1 MEKKR
6 WSFVWLFA
14 FFVVFASFPIV
25 AQAKGS
31 TSVLLNT
38 IKQRSEQAK
47 TLNSENFGIGSNLDD
62 VVNAWGPVEDLS
74 TVAANYW
81 SHHTRFFYDAN
92 TPKRAIT
99 GIDDFDP
106 RLQEINLKQVEHKF
120 GKKPISAV
128 EQEGNY
134 YVTYYANENHTITFV
149 FQSKFT
155 NPNPN
160 LESYNISVR

>member
-1 MEKKR
+1 MRMKK

-14 FFVVFASFPIV
+14 FFVIFASTPIV

-31 TSVLLNT
+31 TTALLKT

-47 TLNSENFGIGSNLDD
+47 TLNSENFGVGSNLDD
-62 VVNAWGPVEDLS
+62 VIADWGPVEDLS

-81 SHHTRFFYDAN
+81 SHHTRFFYDEN
-92 TPKRAIT
+92 TPKRVIT

-106 RLQEINLKQVEHKF
+106 RLQSIHLKQVKQKF
-120 GKKPISAV
+120 GKPISAV

-134 YVTYYANENHTITFV
+134 YVTYHANEYHTITFV
-149 FQSKFT
+149 FQSNFT
-155 NPNPN
+155 NPNPT